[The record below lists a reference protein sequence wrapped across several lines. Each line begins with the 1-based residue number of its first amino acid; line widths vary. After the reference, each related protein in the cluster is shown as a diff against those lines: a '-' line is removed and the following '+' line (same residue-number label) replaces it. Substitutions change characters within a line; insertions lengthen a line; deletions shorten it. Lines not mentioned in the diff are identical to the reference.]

1 MRERERGEK
10 RKIIK
15 EWEERKEEE
24 MFRESEGERE
34 TLNKRGVKREEK

>member
-1 MRERERGEK
+1 MRYTVSEIGIKTERERERRK

-24 MFRESEGERE
+24 MFRESEIE
-34 TLNKRGVKREEK
+34 

>member
-1 MRERERGEK
+1 VRERGEK

-24 MFRESEGERE
+24 MFRESERER
-34 TLNKRGVKREEK
+34 L